1 MYTLTDT
8 CSECGSDDINVIDR
22 EFDRTSQCFRY
33 RHYCIC
39 CGHDWW
45 EEEEE
50 ESDIEEDAY
59 ESV

>member
-8 CSECGSDDINVIDR
+8 CPECGSDDINVIDR
-22 EFDRTSQCFRY
+22 EFDRTAQCFRY

-45 EEEEE
+45 EEEE
-50 ESDIEEDAY
+50 SDIEEDAY